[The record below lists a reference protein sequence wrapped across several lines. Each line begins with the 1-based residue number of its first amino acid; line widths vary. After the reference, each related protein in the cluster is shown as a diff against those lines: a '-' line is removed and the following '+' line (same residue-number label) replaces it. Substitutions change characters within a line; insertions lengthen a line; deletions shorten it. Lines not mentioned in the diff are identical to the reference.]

1 MMDRRTFIGG
11 VAGGLVAVPLAARAQ
26 KPSTMPLVG
35 YLSAAASS
43 DSPDLVAAFR
53 QGLSEAGYTEGRNVA
68 IEYRWANDDY
78 ARLAGLAAEL
88 VSRRVAV
95 IAATST
101 PVALAAQKATTTI
114 PIAFTVGG
122 DAIKVG
128 LVTNFSRPDG
138 NLTGVTRF
146 NVELGPKRLEL
157 LHESVPVV
165 SLVALLVNPSNLN
178 AEPLSKDLQTAARAL
193 GLRLE
198 VLRAKTDG
206 ELDRAFASLPQ
217 LRAGALVIAPDPYF
231 NARSAR
237 LAALATRY
245 AMPTIYQYREFVAAG
260 GLMSYAASNT
270 DSYRQLG
277 VYTGRLL
284 GGAKPGDLPVQQST
298 KIELFVN
305 LKTAKALGITIP
317 QSVLLRADEVIQ

>member
-1 MMDRRTFIGG
+1 MKRREFIASLAGAAFAWPFG
-11 VAGGLVAVPLAARAQ
+11 VRAQ
-26 KPSTMPLVG
+26 KSAAMPLVG

-43 DSPDLVAAFR
+43 DSPDLLAAFR
-53 QGLSEAGYTEGRNVA
+53 QGLSEAGYTEGTNVA

-78 ARLAGLAAEL
+78 ARLPDLAAEL

-101 PVALAAQKATTTI
+101 PVALAAKKATATI

-157 LHESVPVV
+157 LHELIPVV
-165 SLVALLVNPSNLN
+165 SLVALLVNPSNPN

-198 VLRAKTDG
+198 VLHANTDG

-217 LRAGALVIAPDPYF
+217 LRAGALMIAPDPFF
-231 NARSAR
+231 NARSAQ
-237 LAALATRY
+237 LAALANRY
-245 AMPTIYQYREFVAAG
+245 AMPTIYQYRQFVAAG
-260 GLMSYAASNT
+260 GLMSYGASNT
-270 DSYRQLG
+270 DSHRQLG

-305 LKTAKALGITIP
+305 LKTAKALGLTIP
-317 QSVLLRADEVIQ
+317 QTILLRADEVIQ

>member
-1 MMDRRTFIGG
+1 VKRREFAASLAG
-11 VAGGLVAVPLAARAQ
+11 VAMAWPFGVCAQ
-26 KPSTMPLVG
+26 KSATMPLVG

-53 QGLSEAGYTEGRNVA
+53 QGLSEAGYTEGTNVA

-78 ARLAGLAAEL
+78 ARLPDLAAEL

-101 PVALAAQKATTTI
+101 PAALAAKKATTTI
-114 PIAFTVGG
+114 PIAFTVGR
-122 DAIKVG
+122 DAITAG
-128 LVTNFSRPDG
+128 LVTNLSRPEG

-157 LHESVPVV
+157 LHEAVPAVN
-165 SLVALLVNPSNLN
+165 LVALLVNPSNPN
-178 AEPLSKDLQTAARAL
+178 AEPLSKDLITAARAL

-217 LRAGALVIAPDPYF
+217 LRAGALVIAPDPFF
-231 NARSAR
+231 NARSAQ

-245 AMPTIYQYREFVAAG
+245 AMPTIYQYRQFVAAG
-260 GLMSYAASNT
+260 GLMSYGASNT
-270 DSYRQLG
+270 DSHRQLG

-284 GGAKPGDLPVQQST
+284 GGVKPGDLPVQQST

-305 LKTAKALGITIP
+305 LKTARALGLTIP
-317 QSVLLRADEVIQ
+317 QSLLLRAEDAIQ

>member
-1 MMDRRTFIGG
+1 LPD
-11 VAGGLVAVPLAARAQ
+11 LAA
-26 KPSTMPLVG
+26 
-35 YLSAAASS
+35 
-43 DSPDLVAAFR
+43 D
-53 QGLSEAGYTEGRNVA
+53 
-68 IEYRWANDDY
+68 
-78 ARLAGLAAEL
+78 L

-101 PVALAAQKATTTI
+101 PVALAAKKATTTI
-114 PIAFTVGG
+114 PIAFTVGA

-146 NVELGPKRLEL
+146 NVELAPKRLEL
-157 LHESVPVV
+157 LHESVPAATVI
-165 SLVALLVNPSNLN
+165 ALLVNPSNPN
-178 AEPLSKDLQTAARAL
+178 AEPLLRDLQTVANRL

-198 VLRAKTDG
+198 LQHAKTDG
-206 ELDRAFASLPQ
+206 ELDRAFAALPQ
-217 LRAGALVIAPDPYF
+217 LRAGALMVAPDPFF
-231 NARSAR
+231 NTRTAQ

-245 AMPTIYQYREFVAAG
+245 AMPTIYQYRQFVAAG
-260 GLMSYAASNT
+260 GLMSYGASNT
-270 DSYRQLG
+270 DSHRQVG

-298 KIELFVN
+298 KVELFLN

-317 QSVLLRADEVIQ
+317 QSLLLRADEVIE

>member
-1 MMDRRTFIGG
+1 VKRREFAASLAG
-11 VAGGLVAVPLAARAQ
+11 VAVALPFGLRAQ
-26 KPSTMPLVG
+26 KPATMPLVG

-78 ARLAGLAAEL
+78 ARLPELVAEL

-157 LHESVPVV
+157 LRESVPVV

-178 AEPLSKDLQTAARAL
+178 AEPLSRDLQVAARAL

-198 VLRAKTDG
+198 VLHAKTDG
-206 ELDRAFASLPQ
+206 ELDRAFASLHQ
-217 LRAGALVIAPDPYF
+217 LRAGALVIAPDPFF
-231 NARSAR
+231 NARSAQ
-237 LAALATRY
+237 LAELATRY
-245 AMPTIYQYREFVAAG
+245 AMPTIYQYRQFVAAG
-260 GLMSYAASNT
+260 GLMSYGASNT
-270 DSYRQLG
+270 DSHRQLG
-277 VYTGRLL
+277 IYTGRLL
-284 GGAKPGDLPVQQST
+284 GGVKPGDLPVQQSA
-298 KIELFVN
+298 KVELLIN
-305 LKTAKALGITIP
+305 LKAAKALGITIP
-317 QSVLLRADEVIQ
+317 QSLLLRADEVIQ